1 MGPPGP
7 GPAPIYPSS
16 DLSSCLLPEEAR
28 HCPCPAEAEERAWQF
43 LSLDTSV
50 TSRQPALASGPH
62 VTPWAQP
69 DLKGNKA
76 PETFSEEAMWPGL
89 PACLHVKQTS
99 AQEVCAFNINLMSA
113 WHCILTTSFLI
124 WSLDSFQ
131 ELPLPAP
138 CLLLVDKQS
147 KLSMLGK
154 VQSAQGPSAGKVK
167 MFTGCIFILS
177 LSRFIV
183 TYGCT
188 QIFLKL

>member
-1 MGPPGP
+1 MHG
-7 GPAPIYPSS
+7 SS
-16 DLSSCLLPEEAR
+16 SLRTLQSHSGNLLW
-28 HCPCPAEAEERAWQF
+28 HQVLTSHHG
-43 LSLDTSV
+43 LSLI
-50 TSRQPALASGPH
+50 SRAVKPQKLSQRRLCGQVSQPVFML
-62 VTPWAQP
+62 W
-69 DLKGNKA
+69 
-76 PETFSEEAMWPGL
+76 
-89 PACLHVKQTS
+89 VKQTS